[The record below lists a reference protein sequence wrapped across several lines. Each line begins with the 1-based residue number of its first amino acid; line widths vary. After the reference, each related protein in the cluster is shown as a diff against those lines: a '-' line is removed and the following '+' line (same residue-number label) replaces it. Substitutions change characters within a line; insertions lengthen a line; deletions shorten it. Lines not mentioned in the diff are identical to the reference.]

1 MPLQA
6 AQTEAHYFLTMLHA
20 PDEALHVSEA
30 DPQEVRSGVKSW
42 RLESETPKLFVPENS
57 GKALQIKNVAELSFL
72 RSGST
77 TGSPE
82 EHE

>member
-1 MPLQA
+1 M
-6 AQTEAHYFLTMLHA
+6 EEHHSLTMLHA
-20 PDEALHVSEA
+20 SNEVFHVSEA
-30 DPQEVRSGVKSW
+30 DPQEVRSGMKSW
-42 RLESETPKLFVPENS
+42 RLEFEVPKLFVPENS

>member
-1 MPLQA
+1 
-6 AQTEAHYFLTMLHA
+6 MLHST
-20 PDEALHVSEA
+20 DEVFHVSEA
-30 DPQEVRSGVKSW
+30 NPREVRSGMKCR
-42 RLESETPKLFVPENS
+42 RLESEITILFIPEDS
-57 GKALQIKNVAELSFL
+57 GEALQIKNVAELSFL

>member
-1 MPLQA
+1 
-6 AQTEAHYFLTMLHA
+6 MLHA
-20 PDEALHVSEA
+20 PDEPLHVPEA
-30 DPQEVRSGVKSW
+30 DPQEVRSGMKSW
-42 RLESETPKLFVPENS
+42 RLEFETPKLFVPENS

>member
-1 MPLQA
+1 
-6 AQTEAHYFLTMLHA
+6 MLHST
-20 PDEALHVSEA
+20 DEVFHVSEA
-30 DPQEVRSGVKSW
+30 DPREVRSGMKC
-42 RLESETPKLFVPENS
+42 RHLEPETPKLFIPEDS
-57 GKALQIKNVAELSFL
+57 GEALQIKDVVELSFL